1 MKKRRTLYITQFDK
15 ERLEGIV
22 GAAQLLGG
30 SSREDLRDLEVEMK
44 RARVVS
50 PEEIPSDVVTMNSKV
65 LLCDVDTLETM
76 TYILVFPKDADIDTG
91 AISILAPVGTA
102 ILGYRQGD
110 VVEWPVPAGT
120 RRLRIEKVLYQP
132 EAAGD
137 FHL

>member
-30 SSREDLRDLEVEMK
+30 SSREDLQDLEVEMK